1 MDSLLSLQ
9 TPSNNPHPHSPPLQ
23 PTQTPLLVPKPEPL
37 DDFFFSNNSQQYP
50 HWFPHQQQPQPNNN
64 EFELHAPPFA
74 SGSPEEHEDSE
85 LYNHFFRVS
94 QLFRTAFSDT
104 LFQNDA
110 VPEPMTPQSQSQS
123 QPNFQDSLSYASASN
138 SQPEAEA
145 EAEAEATPEAD
156 SRALV
161 PVPPSSSLTVA
172 APSKRVSK
180 KKELVRVS
188 ELSLHEQ
195 LHFREV
201 VRRTRMIYDS
211 IRALC
216 TIEEEK
222 RVQEEKRAAEKRAA
236 AAEEERRAAAAAATV
251 ADAVTIAADEPFAG
265 SESTVECSSSAET
278 TVSVAVPAPE
288 SAGEQQ
294 SATDNGAG
302 YNQTETVNRGEAD
315 AKMARRMRQ
324 RGDIRAAQMM
334 RIKDLWLNRDKRI
347 VGAIPGVYV
356 GDVFLFRME
365 LCVLGLHGQIQAG
378 IDYLAASMSPN
389 NEPIATSVIVS
400 GGYED
405 DMDEGDVIIYTGQ
418 GGQAMNSVRQATHQK
433 LESGNLALERS
444 MYHNIEV
451 RVIRGMKYEGAA
463 AKSGK
468 IYVYDGLYRIS
479 ECWFDVGKSG
489 FGVYKYK
496 LVRVEGQPKMG
507 SAILKEAR
515 SIRKSGVDFQ
525 PMYCLSVDISNKKE
539 KVAVRLF
546 NDIDDSKEPLC
557 FDYLPTTVFPPF
569 VFHQSGT
576 ATGCDCIDGCT
587 DGCFCSMK
595 NGGDFPYNQ
604 QGILVRGKPL
614 IFECGPFCS
623 CPPQCR
629 NRVSQNGVKNR
640 LEVFR
645 SKQTGW
651 GVRSLDLIQAGA
663 FICEYA
669 GVVLTREQA
678 QLLTMNGDS
687 LIYPNR
693 FSERWAEWGDLSQV
707 NSDYV
712 RPSYPS
718 IPPLDFS
725 LDVSTVRNVACYMSH
740 SSSPNVMVQ
749 FVLYDHNNLM
759 FPHLMLF
766 AMENIPPLRELSLD
780 YGVADE
786 WTGKL
791 SICNG

>member
-9 TPSNNPHPHSPPLQ
+9 TPSNNPHPHSPPGLTPTPLRLQ
-23 PTQTPLLVPKPEPL
+23 PTQMPLLVPKPEPL
-37 DDFFFSNNSQQYP
+37 DDFFFSNNSQQRP
-50 HWFPHQQQPQPNNN
+50 HWFPHQQQLQPPQPNNN

-74 SGSPEEHEDSE
+74 SSSPEEQEDSE

-104 LFQNDA
+104 LFQKDA
-110 VPEPMTPQSQSQS
+110 VPEPVTPQLQSQSHS
-123 QPNFQDSLSYASASN
+123 NFQDSLSYASS
-138 SQPEAEA
+138 SQPEPEA
-145 EAEAEATPEAD
+145 EVEATPEAD

-161 PVPPSSSLTVA
+161 PVPPSSSLVVA

-180 KKELVRVS
+180 KKLLVRVS
-188 ELSLHEQ
+188 KLRLHEQ

-211 IRALC
+211 IRVLC

-222 RVQEEKRAAEKRAA
+222 RVQEEKRAAEEKRTAA
-236 AAEEERRAAAAAATV
+236 V
-251 ADAVTIAADEPFAG
+251 ADVVTIAADEPFAA
-265 SESTVECSSSAET
+265 SESTIECSSSAET

-302 YNQTETVNRGEAD
+302 NKQPKTVNRGEAD

-324 RGDIRAAQMM
+324 RGDIRAAKMM
-334 RIKDLWLNRDKRI
+334 RLKHLWLNCDKRI

-418 GGQAMNSVRQATHQK
+418 GGQATNSVRQATHQK

-463 AKSGK
+463 AKS
-468 IYVYDGLYRIS
+468 
-479 ECWFDVGKSG
+479 
-489 FGVYKYK
+489 
-496 LVRVEGQPKMG
+496 
-507 SAILKEAR
+507 
-515 SIRKSGVDFQ
+515 
-525 PMYCLSVDISNKKE
+525 
-539 KVAVRLF
+539 
-546 NDIDDSKEPLC
+546 
-557 FDYLPTTVFPPF
+557 
-569 VFHQSGT
+569 
-576 ATGCDCIDGCT
+576 ATGCDCIGGCM

-595 NGGDFPYNQ
+595 NGGEFPYNQ
-604 QGILVRGKPL
+604 QAILVRGKPL

-629 NRVSQNGVKNR
+629 NRVSQNGVKNK

-651 GVRSLDLIQAGA
+651 GVRSLDLIHAGA
-663 FICEYA
+663 FICEYS

-707 NSDYV
+707 NLDYV

-749 FVLYDHNNLM
+749 FV
-759 FPHLMLF
+759 
-766 AMENIPPLRELSLD
+766 
-780 YGVADE
+780 V
-786 WTGKL
+786 
-791 SICNG
+791 